1 MNTILFAGIN
11 WWDIISIIITIGL
24 LVASAIIDKRSLKI
38 PNFLTFPGFIVGAV
52 LCVFSNGFGEMG
64 LRFIAVAVLFLGY
77 MIKLLSGG
85 DTKLLMAVT
94 MLQGIL
100 GMLITL
106 ILANVVLLVWKLI
119 KSRHEAVNAIREG
132 LFLMNGSV
140 GSPYSNGDN
149 ERKISFAPY
158 LLIGFLLYTAGRIVI
173 GFIS

>member
-1 MNTILFAGIN
+1 MKNILFAGIN
-11 WWDIISIIITIGL
+11 WWDLISIVITIGL
-24 LVASAIIDKRSLKI
+24 LIAAAIIDKRSLKI
-38 PNFLTFPGFIVGAV
+38 PNYLTFPGFVVGTV
-52 LCVFSNGFGEMG
+52 LCVLSNGFGEMG

-85 DTKLLMAVT
+85 DTKLLMAVA

-119 KSRHEAVNAIREG
+119 QSKYEAINAIREG
-132 LFLMNGSV
+132 LFLMNGSA
-140 GSPYSNGDN
+140 GSPYTNGDS

-158 LLIGFLLYTAGRIVI
+158 LLFGFLLYTAGRIVL